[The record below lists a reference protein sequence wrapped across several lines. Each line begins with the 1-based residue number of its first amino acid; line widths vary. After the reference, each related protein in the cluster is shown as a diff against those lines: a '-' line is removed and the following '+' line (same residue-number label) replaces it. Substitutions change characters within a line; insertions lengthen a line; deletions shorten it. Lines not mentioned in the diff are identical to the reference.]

1 MNGDFKMSEKKH
13 PKVLFSQIEDSL
25 EERQGNDRRKNNRE
39 IPEGV
44 DKDRRVQSR
53 REGKK

>member
-1 MNGDFKMSEKKH
+1 MSEKKH